1 MRIKILLAW
10 AALVLAVLNYGIYA
24 REQIVKEGET
34 LLLELAPV
42 DPRSLIQGDYMRLRY
57 KVADDAPVAELATG
71 QKRGYMVLRADE
83 NHVAQFVRFHSGEA
97 LSAGEKLLRFHVF
110 RPAIWPGMMEHRSL
124 RIVPD
129 SFLFQEG
136 HAGRYD
142 NARYG
147 VFKFAGAGE
156 YLLVGLAGEDRQ
168 QITVREQQ

>member
-1 MRIKILLAW
+1 MRIKILLVW
-10 AALVLAVLNYGIYA
+10 AALVLTVLNYGIYA

-57 KVADDAPVAELATG
+57 QVADDAPVAELATR

-97 LSAGEKLLRFHVF
+97 LSAGEKLLRFHVL
-110 RPAIWPGMMEHRSL
+110 RRYSVEHRSL